1 MTLSTVWF
9 SDLFSDNKMETAQKM
24 VSIQKQRSME
34 ALDKLRT
41 YALDSRRS
49 SAVSGISGM
58 STWSHGRTTPRSLA
72 GRRTVSTTNAPDP
85 QLVDTAA
92 KFVQEII
99 DKAKNEAA
107 AKINT
112 ETLVRINLDHLNL
125 KQLINI
131 GRIQC
136 SLCFE
141 LTEQRKTAGL
151 PNLLKKKRQDL
162 N

>member
-1 MTLSTVWF
+1 MTLSTFLF

-41 YALDSRRS
+41 YAVDSRRS
-49 SAVSGISGM
+49 SAVSGM
-58 STWSHGRTTPRSLA
+58 STGSHGRTTPRSIA

-107 AKINT
+107 AKLNT

-131 GRIQC
+131 GRNQC
-136 SLCFE
+136 SLFFE

-151 PNLLKKKRQDL
+151 PNLSEKETTGPKLIR
-162 N
+162 

>member
-1 MTLSTVWF
+1 
-9 SDLFSDNKMETAQKM
+9 MESAHKM

-41 YALDSRRS
+41 YAVDSRRS
-49 SAVSGISGM
+49 SAVSGISTG
-58 STWSHGRTTPRSLA
+58 SHGRTTPRSIA

-107 AKINT
+107 AKLNS
-112 ETLVRINLDHLNL
+112 ETLVRIYFAHL
-125 KQLINI
+125 ISDI
-131 GRIQC
+131 
-136 SLCFE
+136 
-141 LTEQRKTAGL
+141 
-151 PNLLKKKRQDL
+151 
-162 N
+162 